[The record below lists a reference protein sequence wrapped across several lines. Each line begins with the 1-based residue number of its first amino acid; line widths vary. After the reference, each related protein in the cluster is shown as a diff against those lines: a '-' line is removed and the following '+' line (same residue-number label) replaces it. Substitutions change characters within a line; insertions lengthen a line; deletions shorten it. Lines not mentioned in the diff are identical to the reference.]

1 MVHTAILKRDIH
13 SRKRYDDITADLGHD
28 TRIFESFLL
37 APATMVSAAQPQ
49 DSPGNAY
56 YPGTYPMRK
65 PQLGFV
71 YRLECNIADKEVLV
85 GAPHGAGVVRSIA
98 PITGGTFKGPEL
110 QGKVLPGG
118 ADWATVIEGT
128 HVSYNSSLTRQ
139 QMLII

>member
-1 MVHTAILKRDIH
+1 
-13 SRKRYDDITADLGHD
+13 
-28 TRIFESFLL
+28 
-37 APATMVSAAQPQ
+37 MVSAAQPQ
-49 DSPGNAY
+49 NSPGNAY

-71 YRLECNIADKEVLV
+71 YRLECDIADKEVLV
-85 GAPHGAGVVRSIA
+85 GAPHGAGIVRSIA

-128 HVSYNSSLTRQ
+128 HVSFDPRLMCR
-139 QMLII
+139 

>member
-1 MVHTAILKRDIH
+1 
-13 SRKRYDDITADLGHD
+13 
-28 TRIFESFLL
+28 
-37 APATMVSAAQPQ
+37 
-49 DSPGNAY
+49 
-56 YPGTYPMRK
+56 MRK

-71 YRLECNIADKEVLV
+71 YRLECNIADKEVHV

-128 HVSYNSSLTRQ
+128 HVSLNPRSMCQ
-139 QMLII
+139 QMLIAWVYEVHDSRSALHH

>member
-1 MVHTAILKRDIH
+1 
-13 SRKRYDDITADLGHD
+13 
-28 TRIFESFLL
+28 
-37 APATMVSAAQPQ
+37 MVSAAQPQ

-98 PITGGTFKGPEL
+98 PITGWSATNQSQPEASGWLVGP
-110 QGKVLPGG
+110 
-118 ADWATVIEGT
+118 
-128 HVSYNSSLTRQ
+128 
-139 QMLII
+139 

>member
-1 MVHTAILKRDIH
+1 
-13 SRKRYDDITADLGHD
+13 
-28 TRIFESFLL
+28 
-37 APATMVSAAQPQ
+37 MVSAAKPQ

-56 YPGTYPMRK
+56 YPETYPMRK
-65 PQLGFV
+65 PQLGFI
-71 YRLECNIADKEVLV
+71 YRLECTIADKEVHV

-128 HVSYNSSLTRQ
+128 HVSYIPSLMRQ
-139 QMLII
+139 QMLITKVYEVHDTRGTLHHPNR

>member
-1 MVHTAILKRDIH
+1 
-13 SRKRYDDITADLGHD
+13 
-28 TRIFESFLL
+28 
-37 APATMVSAAQPQ
+37 MVSAAKPQ
-49 DSPGNAY
+49 DSPGNTY
-56 YPGTYPMRK
+56 YPGTFPMRK

-71 YRLECNIADKEVLV
+71 YRLECNIADKEVHV

-128 HVSYNSSLTRQ
+128 HVSYHQ
-139 QMLII
+139 QGRACKCSPQGV